1 MLKRL
6 ILLLILFPFQLSASG
21 ELTREM
27 LSQMRFGEI
36 VTIMREEGISDSRE
50 LPKDLMMGQV
60 GASWE
65 HALSSIY
72 DIEMMTQTVESLF
85 LGSLGSK
92 NLEGILEF
100 VSSAAWQTAMDLEL
114 AARHAM
120 LAPEIE
126 QMAYDSY
133 YQALSKN
140 TRLVRDL
147 EALVDSADL
156 VEQNVVGALN
166 GMYQFNLGLVDGGL
180 EMGYTEDELLAQIWT
195 EEESIRND
203 VSEWMFA
210 FLMLAYDS
218 IERQMLLEQ
227 IRFFQT
233 SEGRR
238 LNAAMFDAFDG
249 MLNDITYQLGFALAG
264 MMQESTL

>member
-6 ILLLILFPFQLSASG
+6 ILLFTLIPFQLSASG
-21 ELTREM
+21 DLTRE
-27 LSQMRFGEI
+27 LLNQMRFGEI

-72 DIEMMTQTVESLF
+72 NIEMMTQMVESLF

-92 NLEGILEF
+92 HLEGILEF
-100 VSSAAWQTAMDLEL
+100 VSSEAWQTSVDLEL

-133 YQALSKN
+133 YRALAKN

-147 EALVDSADL
+147 ETLVDFADL

-180 EMGYTEDELLAQIWT
+180 EMGYTEDELLAHIWA
-195 EEESIRND
+195 EEESIRIE
-203 VSEWMFA
+203 VSEWMFS
-210 FLMLAYDS
+210 FLMLAYDP

-238 LNAAMFDAFDG
+238 LNAAMSDAFDG
-249 MLNDITYQLGFALAG
+249 MLNDIAYQLGFALAG